1 MKSSED
7 GANLKNKTI
16 RCIISP
22 ELLILIKIFQP
33 YRSTAKRIFMENIK
47 NQAESSATKDSISIT
62 PRDVLQRY
70 DLLEAHLNKLK
81 PGEYSVCINYKKKG
95 IVELRRP
102 PRPAD
107 HLNVLEKVT
116 KEEKNTQAALHRF
129 AVEVRKVYQS
139 GITIIGKTHALKSFG
154 KRIVDAALCIK
165 EANNQYYSCAAPR
178 QYYDKNALVY
188 MKLEQIEDEDK

>member
-1 MKSSED
+1 M
-7 GANLKNKTI
+7 
-16 RCIISP
+16 C
-22 ELLILIKIFQP
+22 IFQP
-33 YRSTAKRIFMENIK
+33 YRITEKRIFMENVK
-47 NQAESSATKDSISIT
+47 NQTSSYATKDSISIA
-62 PRDVLQRY
+62 PCDVLQRY
-70 DLLEAHLNKLK
+70 DLLEDHLDKLK

-95 IVELRRP
+95 IVELRRN

-116 KEEKNTQAALHRF
+116 KEEKNTKAALHRF

-165 EANNQYYSCAAPR
+165 ESKNQYYSCAAPR

-188 MKLEQIEDEDK
+188 MKLEQIENENK

>member
-33 YRSTAKRIFMENIK
+33 YRITAKRIFMENVK
-47 NQAESSATKDSISIT
+47 KQASSSATKDSISIT

-70 DLLEAHLNKLK
+70 DLLEAHLDKLK

-95 IVELRRP
+95 IVKLRRN

-188 MKLEQIEDEDK
+188 MKLEQIENEDK

>member
-1 MKSSED
+1 MND
-7 GANLKNKTI
+7 
-16 RCIISP
+16 
-22 ELLILIKIFQP
+22 
-33 YRSTAKRIFMENIK
+33 IK
-47 NQAESSATKDSISIT
+47 NQASSSATKDSISIA

-70 DLLEAHLNKLK
+70 DLLESHLDKLK
-81 PGEYSVCINYKKKG
+81 PGEYCVCINYKKNC
-95 IVELRRP
+95 IVELRRN

-116 KEEKNTQAALHRF
+116 KEEKNTKAALHRF

-165 EANNQYYSCAAPR
+165 EGENQYYACAAPR

-188 MKLEQIEDEDK
+188 MKLEQIENEDK

>member
-1 MKSSED
+1 LKSSED

-33 YRSTAKRIFMENIK
+33 YRITAKRIFMENVK
-47 NQAESSATKDSISIT
+47 KQASSSATKDSISIT

-70 DLLEAHLNKLK
+70 DLLEAHLDKLK

-95 IVELRRP
+95 IVELRRNQ
-102 PRPAD
+102 RPAD

-188 MKLEQIEDEDK
+188 MKLEQIENEDK

>member
-1 MKSSED
+1 MISVSTTTSINSYYQSS
-7 GANLKNKTI
+7 K
-16 RCIISP
+16 
-22 ELLILIKIFQP
+22 P
-33 YRSTAKRIFMENIK
+33 YRITAKRIFMEDIK

-70 DLLEAHLNKLK
+70 DLLEAHLDKLK
-81 PGEYSVCINYKKKG
+81 SGEYFVCINYKKKG
-95 IVELRRP
+95 IFELRRN

-116 KEEKNTQAALHRF
+116 KEEKNTKA
-129 AVEVRKVYQS
+129 
-139 GITIIGKTHALKSFG
+139 ALKSFG

>member
-1 MKSSED
+1 MVTLWIVRIQFTKQSSFI
-7 GANLKNKTI
+7 AINKL
-16 RCIISP
+16 S
-22 ELLILIKIFQP
+22 KP
-33 YRSTAKRIFMENIK
+33 YRITAKRDFMESVK
-47 NQAESSATKDSISIT
+47 NQTSSYATKDSISIA
-62 PRDVLQRY
+62 PSDVLQRY
-70 DLLEAHLNKLK
+70 DLLEAHLDKLK

-95 IVELRRP
+95 MVELRRN

-107 HLNVLEKVT
+107 HLKALEKVT

-165 EANNQYYSCAAPR
+165 ESKNQYYSCAAPR
-178 QYYDKNALVY
+178 QYYDKNTLVY
-188 MKLEQIEDEDK
+188 LKLEQIENENK

>member
-1 MKSSED
+1 MD
-7 GANLKNKTI
+7 D
-16 RCIISP
+16 
-22 ELLILIKIFQP
+22 
-33 YRSTAKRIFMENIK
+33 IK
-47 NQAESSATKDSISIT
+47 NQASFSVKKDSISIA

-70 DLLEAHLNKLK
+70 DLLEDHLDNLK

-95 IVELRRP
+95 VVELRRN
-102 PRPAD
+102 PRHAD

-116 KEEKNTQAALHRF
+116 KEDKNTKAALHRF

-165 EANNQYYSCAAPR
+165 EGENQYYACAAPR

-188 MKLEQIEDEDK
+188 MKLEQIENEDK

>member
-1 MKSSED
+1 
-7 GANLKNKTI
+7 
-16 RCIISP
+16 
-22 ELLILIKIFQP
+22 
-33 YRSTAKRIFMENIK
+33 MENIK

-95 IVELRRP
+95 IVELRRT

-116 KEEKNTQAALHRF
+116 KEEKNTKAALHRF

-165 EANNQYYSCAAPR
+165 EANNQFYSCAAPR
-178 QYYDKNALVY
+178 QYYDKNTLVY
-188 MKLEQIEDEDK
+188 MKLEQIENEDK